1 MAVLE
6 RTITI
11 NVPVEKVF
19 NFLIKPESWKEIYPN
34 ITEIR
39 DIQSLPTGGYRFSC
53 RFNMFAGM
61 RCEVDTENTDVAV
74 NQRIGYKSTYG
85 IKGKKPVELDE
96 TISFSPEDGKTK
108 LTYKAEYKV
117 PVPVVGT
124 LIETVF
130 MKMNERS
137 IKTCV
142 NKILKLKWNRL
153 HKYKN

>member
-6 RTITI
+6 KTTTI
-11 NVPVEKVF
+11 NAPVEKVF
-19 NFLIKPESWKEIYPN
+19 NFLIKPETWKEIYPN

-39 DIQSLPTGGYRFSC
+39 NIQSLPNSGYRFSC

-61 RCEVDTENTDVAV
+61 HCEVDTENTDVAV

-85 IKGKKPVELDE
+85 IKGKKPIELDE
-96 TISFSPEDGKTK
+96 TISFSPEDSKTK

-124 LIETVF
+124 LIEAVL
-130 MKMNERS
+130 MKMNEWTV
-137 IKTCV
+137 KTCL
-142 NKILKLKWNRL
+142 NNLKAKME
-153 HKYKN
+153 

>member
-11 NVPVEKVF
+11 NASVEKVF
-19 NFLIKPESWKEIYPN
+19 NFLIKPESWKEIYPK

-39 DIQSLPTGGYRFSC
+39 DVQSLPNGGYRFSY

-74 NQRIGYKSTYG
+74 NQRIGYKSTCG
-85 IKGKKPVELDE
+85 IKGNKPVELNE

-117 PVPVVGT
+117 PVPVVGV
-124 LIETVF
+124 LIESVL
-130 MKMNERS
+130 MKINERM
-137 IKTCV
+137 IRTCL
-142 NKILKLKWNRL
+142 NNLKAKIE
-153 HKYKN
+153 

>member
-11 NVPVEKVF
+11 NAPVEKVF
-19 NFLIKPESWKEIYPN
+19 NFLIKPESWKEIYPK

-39 DIQSLPTGGYRFSC
+39 DIQSLPNGGYRFSY

-61 RCEVDTENTDVAV
+61 RCEVDTENTDVV
-74 NQRIGYKSTYG
+74 TNQLIGYKNTCG
-85 IKGKKPVELDE
+85 IKGKKSVELNE

-117 PVPVVGT
+117 PVPVVGV
-124 LIETVF
+124 LIESVL
-130 MKMNERS
+130 MKINERM
-137 IKTCV
+137 IRTCL
-142 NKILKLKWNRL
+142 NNLKAKME
-153 HKYKN
+153 